1 MKWRKILRKILLE
14 RIESVAI
21 LGNIMLI
28 SLFVI
33 LTKGLWL
40 SQIPGILTL
49 ASQIGIITIGQA
61 LLIISGE
68 FDLSVSSVF
77 AFIGM
82 IFVFLNQ
89 AGLGTLLSFLCG
101 LLVASII
108 GLINGIITLKL
119 KVPSLITT
127 LGALFIYRGLVYF
140 FTGGFPLRLPMS
152 VKDDTLIY
160 VLGGNFLSNFN
171 NAIIYL
177 IFITLMFVIILSY
190 TKYGNHVVAV
200 GGDPQTAL
208 SQGISPVKI
217 KMIAF
222 IICSLLAGLSGI
234 ITTSI
239 NGSVYASSGKGAELE
254 TIAAAV
260 IGGCS
265 LRGGIGSI
273 WGTVLGVVMLLTI
286 KNGLIIMGIDI
297 LWYLII
303 LGLLLIGSILFKE
316 LLSAL

>member
-1 MKWRKILRKILLE
+1 
-14 RIESVAI
+14 
-21 LGNIMLI
+21 
-28 SLFVI
+28 
-33 LTKGLWL
+33 
-40 SQIPGILTL
+40 
-49 ASQIGIITIGQA
+49 
-61 LLIISGE
+61 
-68 FDLSVSSVF
+68 
-77 AFIGM
+77 
-82 IFVFLNQ
+82 
-89 AGLGTLLSFLCG
+89 
-101 LLVASII
+101 
-108 GLINGIITLKL
+108 
-119 KVPSLITT
+119 LITT

-140 FTGGFPLRLPMS
+140 FTGGFPIRLPTS

-160 VLGGNFLSNFN
+160 VLGGNLLSNFN

-177 IFITLMFVIILSY
+177 VFIMLMFVLILSR
-190 TKYGNHVVAV
+190 TRYGNHVVAV

-222 IICSLLAGLSGI
+222 IICSLLTGLSGI
-234 ITTSI
+234 ISACYFS
-239 NGSVYASSGKGAELE
+239 SVAATVGEGMELE

-273 WGTVLGVVMLLTI
+273 WGAVLGVVMLLTI